1 MSGKKLKNTSCKF
14 QEVKVTSLIMSQQ
27 SQLNVKKRNDRSM
40 TIQELIA
47 NMRSGELNANNG
59 MQTRVE

>member
-27 SQLNVKKRNDRSM
+27 SQLNVKKKTDRSM